1 MLLPELNASSLD
13 RWVIR
18 RLNNTTFCT
27 GEIENAT
34 SIILLYNLI
43 DVPYNVIGRRN
54 KSICPSPTQTL
65 VFETKRD
72 NNSTDIEGNPLRRP
86 IKWRVWG
93 YYFFARFK
101 NAARIRYVS
110 FERVEAFIDIY
121 YREEFLVGVCKN
133 ITTKSIRK
141 ITRLSIYKTR
151 VFIFSFAAGIK
162 RKYSAFTRI
171 II

>member
-72 NNSTDIEGNPLRRP
+72 NNSTDIEKEIPHG
-86 IKWRVWG
+86 
-93 YYFFARFK
+93 
-101 NAARIRYVS
+101 
-110 FERVEAFIDIY
+110 D
-121 YREEFLVGVCKN
+121 
-133 ITTKSIRK
+133 
-141 ITRLSIYKTR
+141 RLSDEFGD
-151 VFIFSFAAGIK
+151 VIFSRVSKTPHESVTFRLNASKRLLTFIIAKNFSSEFAKILLLKAFGKLRDWVFTK
-162 RKYSAFTRI
+162 RAYLYLVLLPV
-171 II
+171 